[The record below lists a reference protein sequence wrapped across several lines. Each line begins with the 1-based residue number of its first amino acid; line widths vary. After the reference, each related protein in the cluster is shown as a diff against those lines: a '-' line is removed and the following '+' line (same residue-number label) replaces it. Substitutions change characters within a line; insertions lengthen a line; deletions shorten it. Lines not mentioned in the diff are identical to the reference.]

1 MQVIDILPKQFPEFV
16 RENHPQFVE
25 FVKAYYEWVESQS
38 IGKIESIVDI
48 DNTVDNYVKYFKSQ
62 LDVLGEDYN
71 FISPRLFL
79 RNSKNLFT
87 AKGSEQSIKF
97 LFKLLYGESSD
108 VIIPWDYVLI
118 PSGGKWYQDQ
128 SIFVTTSKGSAA
140 NLTGTYIDI
149 TGTDGKIHRAFVIS
163 VIKFENEF
171 NDNVYELFLD
181 RFYNSHITFDCKFK
195 SVDNSVQGVLLRTTT
210 RVQVDIPGTGF
221 EVGQLYTVDGYS
233 GKGSIIK
240 IKSVYENGGV
250 KTAEL
255 IAFGTNY
262 TTNFT
267 TQIYSF
273 SSLELDRFT
282 KINLNLDASNPANDL
297 IAEYPTREKLN
308 NSLESGIITRH
319 NYTGTAGTFAFS
331 PVTDISPGLQY
342 VIDTVGNTDFT
353 LLGAA
358 SNTVGVAFIANST
371 TPTGSGT
378 VIAADDYFRDNT
390 YVGEV
395 AGDIQQQQNAKFA
408 LVGTG
413 ATLRIITGGIANY
426 PGYYLTGESILDDL
440 SYIQDSY
447 KYQKFSYIT
456 SIGQTLDSYKQILKR
471 TLHPLG
477 TELFG
482 NYSAVNDF
490 SMNMSVDPQLNLI
503 SLTEPYRDYAV
514 IADASPTFLF
524 TKNSFDSTVGITEN
538 IVSFNVT
545 KGLFDTPVVTENG
558 ISWTMNSLKTDTVI
572 TVTAG
577 PTFEF
582 NKYLSDIFA
591 ANDAI
596 AFSMDKVLSPETATV
611 TDSPAITVNKLLTD
625 SATAADTLASF
636 DITLGKFDTV
646 TTTTADPTFSV
657 DKALYDMAQIQDF
670 VPAFEVDKLVSDSVT
685 LSDNISFAK
694 SLVRSFGT
702 ETVTTTDSIA
712 IIRTIAVTYIDS
724 VAVLDAISF
733 TPARVLYDNTIIT
746 DTNVTLSVDK
756 YNTDAVALTNSGGL
770 FMEPWYVEV
779 TPPYWQAGYLE
790 NERLI
795 SN

>member
-16 RENHPQFVE
+16 RESHPQFVE
-25 FVKAYYEWVESQS
+25 FVKAYYEWVESQN

-48 DNTVDNYVKYFKSQ
+48 DNTIDAYVKYFKTQ
-62 LDVLGEDYN
+62 LDVLGEDYK

-108 VIIPWDYVLI
+108 VIIPWNYVLI
-118 PSGGKWYQDQ
+118 PSWGKWYQDQ

-140 NLTGTYIDI
+140 NLEGTYIDI
-149 TGTDGKIHRAFVIS
+149 TGTDGKVHRAFVIS

-221 EVGQLYTVDGYS
+221 EVGQLYTIDGYS

-240 IKSVYENGGV
+240 IKSVDENGGV
-250 KTAEL
+250 KTAEI

-273 SSLELDRFT
+273 TSLELDRFT
-282 KINLNLDASNPANDL
+282 KINLNLDAVNPENDL

-319 NYTGTAGTFAFS
+319 NYTGTAGTFAFI
-331 PVTDISPGLQY
+331 PVTDISQGLQY

-395 AGDIQQQQNAKFA
+395 AGDIKQQQNAEFA
-408 LVGTG
+408 LVGSG
-413 ATLRIITGGIANY
+413 ATIRVITGGIANY

-456 SIGQTLDSYKQILKR
+456 SVGQTLDSYKQILKR

-482 NYSAVNDF
+482 NYSVVNDF

-503 SLTEPYRDYAV
+503 SLTEPYRDYATTIDPGV
-514 IADASPTFLF
+514 SFNVD
-524 TKNSFDSTVGITEN
+524 KNLFDSAGITEN

-545 KGLFDTPVVTENG
+545 KGLFDDAVITENG

-572 TVTAG
+572 TVTAE

-596 AFSMDKVLSPETATV
+596 AFSMDKALSPETATA
-611 TDSPAITVNKLLTD
+611 TDSPAITVNKPLTD
-625 SATAADTLASF
+625 SATAADTLTSF
-636 DITLGKFDTV
+636 TTTLGKFDTV
-646 TTTTADPTFSV
+646 TTTTVDPVFSV
-657 DKALYDMAQIQDF
+657 DKALFDMAQIQDV

-685 LSDNISFAK
+685 LSDSISFAQ
-694 SLVRSFGT
+694 SLGRT
-702 ETVTTTDSIA
+702 LDPETVITTDSIA
-712 IIRTIAVTYIDS
+712 IIRTLATTYTDS
-724 VAVLDAISF
+724 VAVMDAISF
-733 TPARVLYDNTIIT
+733 TPARVFYDNTAVT
-746 DTNVTLSVDK
+746 DTNVTLTVDK

>member
-16 RENHPQFVE
+16 RADHPQFVE
-25 FVKAYYEWVESQS
+25 FVKAYYEWVESQN
-38 IGKIESIVDI
+38 IGKIESITDI
-48 DNTVDNYVKYFKSQ
+48 DNTIDDYVKYFKTQ
-62 LDVLGEDYN
+62 LDVLGEDYS

-79 RNSKNLFT
+79 RNSKNLFS

-97 LFKLLYGESSD
+97 LFKLLYGENSD

-128 SIFVTTSKGSAA
+128 SMFVTTSKGSAA
-140 NLTGTYIDI
+140 NLAGTYIDI
-149 TGTDGKIHRAFVIS
+149 TGTDGKVHRAFVTA

-171 NDNVYELFLD
+171 NDNVYEIFVD
-181 RFYNSHITFDCKFK
+181 RFYNSHITFDCLFK
-195 SVDNSVQGVLLRTTT
+195 SVDNTVQGILLRTTT
-210 RVQVDIPGTGF
+210 KVQVDIPGTGF

-233 GKGSIIK
+233 GKGSIVK
-240 IKSVYENGGV
+240 IKSVDENGGV
-250 KTAEL
+250 KAAEF
-255 IAFGTNY
+255 ITFGTNY

-273 SSLELDRFT
+273 TSLELDRFT
-282 KINLNLDASNPANDL
+282 KINLNLDAVNPENDL

-308 NSLESGIITRH
+308 NSLETGIITRH
-319 NYTGTAGTFAFS
+319 NYTNTAGTFAFE

-353 LLGAA
+353 LLGAS

-371 TPTGSGT
+371 TPSGTGT
-378 VIAADDYFRDNT
+378 VIAAEDYFRDNT

-395 AGDIQQQQNAKFA
+395 AGDIQQQQNAEFA
-408 LVGTG
+408 LVGSG

-456 SIGQTLDSYKQILKR
+456 SIGQTLDTYRAILKR

-482 NYSAVNDF
+482 NYSVVNDF

-503 SLTEPYRDYAV
+503 IAEEPYRDTSVAY
-514 IADASPTFLF
+514 DANPTFLF
-524 TKNSFDSTVGITEN
+524 TKNAFDSTVGITEN

-545 KGLFDTPVVTENG
+545 KGLFDNATITEDG

-572 TVTAG
+572 TVTAE

-582 NKYLSDIFA
+582 NKFLADMSE

-596 AFSMDKVLSPETATV
+596 AFSMDKALSPESASTSDRQT
-611 TDSPAITVNKLLTD
+611 ITVNKSLTD
-625 SATAADTLASF
+625 TATASDTLTSF
-636 DITLGKFDTV
+636 TINLGKFDLV
-646 TTTTADPTFSV
+646 TTATMDPTFSV
-657 DKALYDMAQIQDF
+657 DKTLYDMATIQSGI
-670 VPAFEVDKLVSDSVT
+670 PAFEVDKLVSDSVT
-685 LSDNISFAK
+685 LSDNIAFAK

-702 ETVTTTDSIA
+702 ETVTVTDSID
-712 IIRTIAVTYIDS
+712 IIRTISATYTDS
-724 VAVLDAISF
+724 VSVMDAISF
-733 TPARVLYDNTIIT
+733 TPARVLYDNTTVT
-746 DTNVTLSVDK
+746 DTNVTLTVDK
-756 YNTDAVALTNSGGL
+756 YNTDAVALSNAGGL